1 MIQRIQSIFIL
12 IAAILLVTIIIWP
25 IDFFSNAQGLIELH
39 WNGVY
44 DVTPEVAE
52 PLVRSL
58 VPLAAVIAIALA
70 LNVVALFLFKR
81 RTIQMRLVGVAAGI
95 EVCVVAVLVYLGVN
109 IADGMNV
116 EWHVCARWAL
126 PLIAAIM
133 DFLAYGRISDDEALV
148 RSLDRLR

>member
-12 IAAILLVTIIIWP
+12 VATILLVVLIVWP
-25 IDFFSNAQGLIELH
+25 IDFFSNAQGLIELR

-44 DVTPEVAE
+44 DVTPEVSE

-58 VPLAAVIAIALA
+58 VPLAIIIVIALA
-70 LNVVALFLFKR
+70 LNVVSLFLFNHRKL
-81 RTIQMRLVGVAAGI
+81 QMRFVGVAAGI
-95 EVCVVAVLVYLGVN
+95 EICLVAVLVYLGVN
-109 IADGMNV
+109 IAGGMNL

-133 DFLAYGRISDDEALV
+133 DILAYSRISDDEELV